1 MTSKSMR
8 SFAGGI
14 LAAATLCGAVYF
26 LGSDEATPNNKVE
39 KLSSEQMKDKLTA
52 EGFVIYTEQEWKQ
65 LSDKAD
71 EEKVKETD
79 KENVNKENVN
89 KDEKVIYR
97 TVLNVSSGMTSIDV
111 GRSLERA
118 KIIDHARTFSN
129 EVEKR
134 GLSNELRPGIYEVE
148 SGMNMDK
155 ILSIIFPK

>member
-8 SFAGGI
+8 SFAGG
-14 LAAATLCGAVYF
+14 LVAAATLCGIVYF
-26 LGSDEATPNNKVE
+26 SSPTEATTNNKVE
-39 KLSSEQMKDKLTA
+39 KLSNEEMKDKLSS
-52 EGFVIYTEQEWKQ
+52 EGYVIYTEKEWKQ
-65 LSDKAD
+65 LADQAD
-71 EEKVKETD
+71 EEKATETEEVKD
-79 KENVNKENVN
+79 NKEN
-89 KDEKVIYR
+89 KVVYR

-155 ILSIIFPK
+155 ILSVIFPK

>member
-8 SFAGGI
+8 SFAGG
-14 LAAATLCGAVYF
+14 LVAAATLCGIVYF
-26 LGSDEATPNNKVE
+26 NSPTEVTTNNKVE
-39 KLSSEQMKDKLTA
+39 KLSNEEMKDKLSS
-52 EGFVIYTEQEWKQ
+52 EGYVIYTEKEWKQ
-65 LSDKAD
+65 LADQAD
-71 EEKVKETD
+71 EEKATETEED
-79 KENVNKENVN
+79 KGNKEN
-89 KDEKVIYR
+89 KVVYR

-155 ILSIIFPK
+155 ILSVIFPK

>member
-8 SFAGGI
+8 SFAGG
-14 LAAATLCGAVYF
+14 LVAAATLCGIVYF
-26 LGSDEATPNNKVE
+26 SSPTEATTNNKVE
-39 KLSSEQMKDKLTA
+39 KLSNEEMKDKLSS
-52 EGFVIYTEQEWKQ
+52 EGYVIYTEKEWKQ
-65 LSDKAD
+65 LADQAD
-71 EEKVKETD
+71 EEKATETEEVKD
-79 KENVNKENVN
+79 NKEN
-89 KDEKVIYR
+89 KVVYR

-148 SGMNMDK
+148 SGMKMDK
-155 ILSIIFPK
+155 ILSVIFPK

>member
-1 MTSKSMR
+1 MR
-8 SFAGGI
+8 SFAGGL

-26 LGSDEATPNNKVE
+26 SGSAKEPANNKVE
-39 KLSSEQMKDKLTA
+39 TLSNEEMKDKLTS
-52 EGFVIYTEQEWKQ
+52 EGYVIYTETEWIQLADQGDQE
-65 LSDKAD
+65 KAT
-71 EEKVKETD
+71 EETET
-79 KENVNKENVN
+79 ENGNKE
-89 KDEKVIYR
+89 DKVIYR

-155 ILSIIFPK
+155 IISVIFPK